1 MLMLMSTWRD
11 LDLRHL
17 LALDAV
23 AGEGTFAR
31 AAERLGY
38 TQSAVSQQIAALER
52 TVGEKV
58 FDRPGGPRAV
68 ELTPFGAELLR
79 GGRDLLARVEA
90 LADDLDRFRTG
101 QSGRLTIGTFQS
113 VSSAVLPM
121 VLGRFRVSH
130 PDVEV
135 QLFETDR
142 DEELEE
148 YLERGQSEVSFIVGD
163 VAAPE
168 QSGFESRLLL
178 TDPFVLIARPGQFPP
193 GPVPLDAF
201 AGEPLIGQH
210 PNSCQLLNEA
220 GLRAGGLDPSYVFRS
235 NDNGT
240 VAAMV
245 RAGMGVAVMPLLCT
259 EPEDPR
265 TELHPLDPP
274 IPGRHVSIAWRAG
287 RTLSPAASA
296 FVELATAVCA
306 ELSEPDERFD
316 LAAATVSA

>member
-1 MLMLMSTWRD
+1 MLILVTSLRD

-17 LALDAV
+17 AALDAV
-23 AGEGTFAR
+23 ATEGTFAR

-52 TVGEKV
+52 AVGERV

-79 GGRDLLARVEA
+79 GGRDLLGRVEA
-90 LADDLDRFRTG
+90 LADDLDRFRAG
-101 QSGRLTIGTFQS
+101 HSGRLTVGTFQS

-121 VLGRFRVSH
+121 VLGRFRALH
-130 PDVEV
+130 PDIDVH
-135 QLFETDR
+135 LFETDV
-142 DEELEE
+142 DEELEAH
-148 YLERGQSEVSFIVGD
+148 LERGQTEVSFLVGRGSE
-163 VAAPE
+163 PS

-193 GPVPLDAF
+193 GPVSLDVIAD
-201 AGEPLIGQH
+201 EPLIGQP
-210 PNSCQLLNEA
+210 PNSCSLLNEA
-220 GLRAGGLDPSYVFRS
+220 GLRSAGLDPSYVFRS
-235 NDNGT
+235 HDNGT

-265 TELHPLDPP
+265 TALHPLDPP
-274 IPGRHVSIAWRAG
+274 IPGRQVSIAWRSG
-287 RTLSPAASA
+287 RTLSPAARA
-296 FVELATAVCA
+296 FVDLTTAVCA

-316 LAAATVSA
+316 LAATTVAS

>member
-1 MLMLMSTWRD
+1 MLVSTLAD

-17 LALDAV
+17 MALDAV
-23 AGEGTFAR
+23 DTEGTFAR

-52 TVGEKV
+52 AVGERV

-79 GGRDLLARVEA
+79 GARDLLARVKA
-90 LADDLDRFRTG
+90 LGDDLDRFRAGHT
-101 QSGRLTIGTFQS
+101 GRLTIGTFQS
-113 VSSAVLPM
+113 VSSAVLPL
-121 VLGRFRVSH
+121 VLGRFRTDH

-135 QLFETDR
+135 QLFETDV
-142 DEELEE
+142 DEELKVH
-148 YLERGQSEVSFIVGD
+148 LERGQTEVSFVVGD
-163 VAAPE
+163 VGDPAR
-168 QSGFESRLLL
+168 SGLESRLLL

-193 GPVPLDAF
+193 GPISLADF

-220 GLRAGGLDPSYVFRS
+220 GLRSAGLDPNYVFRS

-265 TELHPLDPP
+265 TALHRLDPP
-274 IPGRHVSIAWRAG
+274 IPGRQVSIAWRSG

-296 FVELATAVCA
+296 FVELTMAVCA
-306 ELSEPDERFD
+306 ELAEWGERFD
-316 LAAATVSA
+316 LAGVTVSP

>member
-1 MLMLMSTWRD
+1 MTMVTLRD

-23 AGEGTFAR
+23 AAEGTFAR

-52 TVGEKV
+52 AVGEKV

-79 GGRDLLARVEA
+79 GGRDLLARVDA
-90 LADDLDRFRTG
+90 LADDLDRFRAGHT
-101 QSGRLTIGTFQS
+101 GRLTIGTFQS

-121 VLGRFRVSH
+121 VLGRFRTGH

-135 QLFETDR
+135 QLFETDV

-148 YLERGQSEVSFIVGD
+148 HLERGQTEVSFVVGE
-163 VAAPE
+163 VAPPE
-168 QSGFESRLLL
+168 HSGFESRLLL
-178 TDPFVLIARPGQFPP
+178 TDPFVLIARPGQFPS

-201 AGEPLIGQH
+201 ADEPLIGQH

-220 GLRAGGLDPSYVFRS
+220 GLRSGGLDPSYVFRS

-265 TELHPLDPP
+265 TVLHPLDPP
-274 IPGRHVSIAWRAG
+274 IPGRQVSIAWRAG
-287 RTLSPAASA
+287 RTLSPAAAA
-296 FVELATAVCA
+296 FIELTTAVCA

-316 LAAATVSA
+316 LAATTLAG